1 MGKQGW
7 MCRYGVPNELTKAE
21 PDDTVIESNGVKV
34 SVDSDSIPYLEGSTL
49 DYSDDLNDSGF
60 KLLNPNASEA
70 VDVAPHLSQLIIQTK
85 SITHFP
91 VSTGKERNGYGDQ
104 KSNLASLFWWSL
116 TISTLSALVVLSWVS
131 SIYIFNNPSEKI
143 LIKF

>member
-1 MGKQGW
+1 MH
-7 MCRYGVPNELTKAE
+7 R
-21 PDDTVIESNGVKV
+21 
-34 SVDSDSIPYLEGSTL
+34 
-49 DYSDDLNDSGF
+49 
-60 KLLNPNASEA
+60 EA

-91 VSTGKERNGYGDQ
+91 VSTGKERKGYGDQ

-116 TISTLSALVVLSWVS
+116 AISTLSALAILSWVS

-143 LIKF
+143 PYKILSKFDKLEPIEKFSKSSPPQSKIGFRSLRELMETEFSLKKVFN